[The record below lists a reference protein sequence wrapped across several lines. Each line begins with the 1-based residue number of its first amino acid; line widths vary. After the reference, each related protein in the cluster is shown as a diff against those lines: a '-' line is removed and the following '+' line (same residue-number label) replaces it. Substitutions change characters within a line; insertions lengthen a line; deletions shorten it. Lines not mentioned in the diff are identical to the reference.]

1 MPLYRIIGIA
11 VLIALL
17 IASIG
22 LYLSSEYSLLGYK
35 NLGVNNT
42 QTRART
48 ADLRLIRPML

>member
-1 MPLYRIIGIA
+1 MPLYRIIVIA
-11 VLIALL
+11 VIIAL
-17 IASIG
+17 IITGVG
-22 LYLSSEYSLLGYK
+22 LYLSNEYSLLGYK